1 MAQSFV
7 SQDKQ
12 TITSREMVGSP
23 NNDNDNYFNSV
34 NETLKIAPFLRIK
47 AGGGVFKNCLKDHE
61 GTMNGRFWWLCN
73 MKSLSKPEESRTRQG
88 HQNKLPF
95 ERDCYHF

>member
-12 TITSREMVGSP
+12 TITSREMVGPP

-47 AGGGVFKNCLKDHE
+47 AGGGVF
-61 GTMNGRFWWLCN
+61 
-73 MKSLSKPEESRTRQG
+73 
-88 HQNKLPF
+88 
-95 ERDCYHF
+95 